1 MKKYFRTSKSYFN
14 FLNNYNGTIKEV
26 YLTRKYVVVRI

>member
-14 FLNNYNGTIKEV
+14 FLKIYKGKIERV
-26 YLTRKYVVVRI
+26 YITKKYVVVCI